1 MGVGFKLPLGARLV
15 AVVML
20 LVLVLVVLVLVVLV
34 VVVLGTRFGKDVSSS
49 MVTSTA
55 LVWVSISNGKKV
67 RDKEIK
73 DEVDG
78 RVRGTGK
85 MTGKYENND
94 DRKLRKY

>member
-1 MGVGFKLPLGARLV
+1 MGVGFKLPLGAVLV

-20 LVLVLVVLVLVVLV
+20 LVLMLVLVLLLVV

-67 RDKEIK
+67 RDKEMNN
-73 DEVDG
+73 EVEG
-78 RVRGTGK
+78 RARGDR
-85 MTGKYENND
+85 ES
-94 DRKLRKY
+94 DRKTRKY

>member
-1 MGVGFKLPLGARLV
+1 MGVGFKLPLGVVLV

-20 LVLVLVVLVLVVLV
+20 LVLVLVVLVVV

-67 RDKEIK
+67 RDKEMK
-73 DEVDG
+73 DEVEG
-78 RVRGTGK
+78 RVTRDR
-85 MTGKYENND
+85 ES
-94 DRKLRKY
+94 DRKIRKY

>member
-15 AVVML
+15 SVVML
-20 LVLVLVVLVLVVLV
+20 VVLLLVVLVV

-73 DEVDG
+73 DEVEG
-78 RVRGTGK
+78 RVRGDR
-85 MTGKYENND
+85 ES
-94 DRKLRKY
+94 DRKIRKY

>member
-1 MGVGFKLPLGARLV
+1 MGVGFKLPLGVVLA

-20 LVLVLVVLVLVVLV
+20 LVLVLVVLVV

-73 DEVDG
+73 DEVEG
-78 RVRGTGK
+78 RVRGDR
-85 MTGKYENND
+85 ES
-94 DRKLRKY
+94 DRKIRKY